1 MERFKNYGLW
11 VGIGSFAVILAQT
24 FGADIDFGQYE
35 NLYNAILSILVIAG
49 IVNNPSL
56 GTGYL
61 DKTNKE
67 NKK

>member
-11 VGIGSFAVILAQT
+11 VSIGSFVVILIQT

-35 NLYNAILSILVIAG
+35 KIYNAVLSILVMAG
-49 IVNNPSL
+49 ILNNPSI
-56 GTGYL
+56 GTGYS
-61 DKTNKE
+61 DKTDKE